1 MQKIQQS
8 TDTLIEQEMPIY
20 TDSVAVRFKK
30 GLGVVKKKVQSD
42 LNLFITSDNGKP
54 VNKALISI
62 DSVNITAV
70 SGQAGKVCIKALPE
84 GRYSMDI
91 ISCGFIAKSLLISV
105 EESGSQEIC
114 VLLSSNIG

>member
-8 TDTLIEQEMPIY
+8 TDILIEQKRPVY
-20 TDSVAVRFKK
+20 SGSVQARFNRSDLAAKK
-30 GLGVVKKKVQSD
+30 IKSD
-42 LNLFITSDNGKP
+42 LNLFITSELGRP
-54 VNKALISI
+54 INKALISI

-70 SGQAGKVCIKALPE
+70 SDQAGRVCIKALPE

-91 ISCGFIAKSLLISV
+91 ISCGFIAKSLLITV
-105 EESGSQEIC
+105 DESGSQEIC

>member
-1 MQKIQQS
+1 MQKIHHDS
-8 TDTLIEQEMPIY
+8 DTLTEQERPSHFG
-20 TDSVAVRFKK
+20 SVQCSLNDLNVAAKRIH
-30 GLGVVKKKVQSD
+30 SD
-42 LNLFITSDNGKP
+42 LNLFVTSDMGKP
-54 VNKALISI
+54 LSKALISI
-62 DSVNITAV
+62 DSASITAV
-70 SGQAGKVCIKALPE
+70 SDQAGKVCIKALPE